1 MFKLPRC
8 VVTVDNCCPSIAQGA
23 RSQTWNCVTFKYEN
37 LSFFFSI
44 CINNINTIVILAS
57 EFTGSFQKQISF
69 YFHSLLLKTSL
80 VLYRFH

>member
-37 LSFFFSI
+37 LSFFFFSI
-44 CINNINTIVILAS
+44 CINNINTIVILA
-57 EFTGSFQKQISF
+57 
-69 YFHSLLLKTSL
+69 
-80 VLYRFH
+80 